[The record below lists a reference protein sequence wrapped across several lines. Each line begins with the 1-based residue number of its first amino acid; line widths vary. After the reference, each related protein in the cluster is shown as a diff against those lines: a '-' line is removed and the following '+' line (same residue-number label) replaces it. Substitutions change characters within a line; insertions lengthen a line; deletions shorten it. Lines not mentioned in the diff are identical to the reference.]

1 MGIIHGLTNL
11 GGSLLTAIVHSKDYE
26 KRITRVTV
34 AISYATFA
42 AFQILTLLIS
52 GLIVDINLIGVG
64 IYMVVG
70 VTIFL
75 LTEKLVYKEINN
87 ENYSKIFAVFLFV
100 SGVLLCVKSI

>member
-1 MGIIHGLTNL
+1 
-11 GGSLLTAIVHSKDYE
+11 
-26 KRITRVTV
+26 
-34 AISYATFA
+34 
-42 AFQILTLLIS
+42 
-52 GLIVDINLIGVG
+52 
-64 IYMVVG
+64 MVVG